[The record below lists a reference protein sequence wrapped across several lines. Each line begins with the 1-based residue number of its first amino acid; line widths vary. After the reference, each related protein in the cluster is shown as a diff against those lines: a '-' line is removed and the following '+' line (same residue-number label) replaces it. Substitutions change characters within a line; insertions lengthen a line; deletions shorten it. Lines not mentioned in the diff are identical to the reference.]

1 LLATL
6 SLVTTMELA
15 DLFYYQTYLIEK
27 QNGKKFSDC
36 FKYETYDDITETVMF
51 KSYQP
56 LLQFMKKF
64 GYCESDIDLV
74 TLMITEKCEET
85 IMNLFPY
92 ND

>member
-1 LLATL
+1 MFTTLL
-6 SLVTTMELA
+6 LVTTMELS

-27 QNGKKFSDC
+27 QNGKRFYDC
-36 FKYETYDDITETVMF
+36 FRYEIYDDIAETVMF

-56 LLQFMKKF
+56 LLEYMKQS

-74 TLMITEKCEET
+74 TLMITEKCEDT
-85 IMNLFPY
+85 MMNLFPY